1 MGSLVQATTQ
11 SSTSLL
17 QVYLVFNMVK
27 ELITIEMERDS
38 LQQKWGFTVQGGK
51 DVSLTAK
58 IASVKRFSP
67 ADRAGLEKMDYVWTV
82 NGKEVF
88 NMTQPQITSEI
99 VNSKL
104 KMVLQ
109 VERGTFIVPSFDEIW
124 PQAGKDRL
132 GKGSKRMG
140 MEYILEAMQHHGLGH
155 LPQPDNFTTCG
166 RLGIEVNQ
174 YNNPIEVYSDDTIE
188 DMREE
193 KVVLDHPEVAD
204 KLLKS
209 NAKKHEHQ
217 MNPIAAQKLKADK
230 FDPKRSSVMAAINA
244 SERPSGIPGV

>member
-1 MGSLVQATTQ
+1 MGT
-11 SSTSLL
+11 
-17 QVYLVFNMVK
+17 MVK

-38 LQQKWGFTVQGGK
+38 LQQKWGFTIQGGA
-51 DVSLTAK
+51 DLSLTTK

-67 ADRAGLEKMDYVWTV
+67 ADRAGLEMMDYLWTV
-82 NGKEVF
+82 NGAEVF
-88 NMTQPQITSEI
+88 KQTQPQVTSAI
-99 VNSKL
+99 VNAQLKL
-104 KMVLQ
+104 VLQ
-109 VERGTFIVPSFDEIW
+109 VSRGTFIVPSFDEIW
-124 PQAGKDRL
+124 PQAGKDGVRG
-132 GKGSKRMG
+132 GKGAKMRMSYD
-140 MEYILEAMQHHGLGH
+140 YILDAMQHHGLGH

-193 KVVLDHPEVAD
+193 KVILDHPEVAD

-217 MNPIAAQKLKADK
+217 MNPIAMQKLKADK

>member
-1 MGSLVQATTQ
+1 MGSL
-11 SSTSLL
+11 L
-17 QVYLVFNMVK
+17 QEVFWPGLYRGYQLTLKMPK

-38 LQQKWGFTVQGGK
+38 LQQKWGFTVQGGA

-88 NMTQPQITSEI
+88 NMTQPQITAEI
-99 VNSKL
+99 LNSPM

-124 PQAGKDRL
+124 PQPGKERPGDAKR
-132 GKGSKRMG
+132 KRMG
-140 MEYILEAMQHHGLGH
+140 IDYILEAMQH
-155 LPQPDNFTTCG
+155 
-166 RLGIEVNQ
+166 LGIEVNQ
-174 YNNPIEVYSDDTIE
+174 YNNPIECYADETIE

-193 KVVLDHPEVAD
+193 KVIVDHPELAE
-204 KLLKS
+204 KMLKG
-209 NAKKHEHQ
+209 NTQKHQENQ
-217 MNPIAAQKLKADK
+217 VNPLAAQKARSAN
-230 FDPKRSSVMAAINA
+230 FDPKRSAVMMAINA
-244 SERPSGIPGV
+244 Q

>member
-1 MGSLVQATTQ
+1 MGRLAAVETPGSQCSAACR
-11 SSTSLL
+11 
-17 QVYLVFNMVK
+17 MGK
-27 ELITIEMERDS
+27 ELISIELERDS
-38 LQQKWGFTVQGGK
+38 LQQKWGFVVQGGA

-88 NMTQPQITSEI
+88 NMTQPQITAEI
-99 VNSKL
+99 LNSPM
-104 KMVLQ
+104 KMVIQ

-124 PQAGKDRL
+124 PQPGKSAAEKKR
-132 GKGSKRMG
+132 KRMG

-174 YNNPIEVYSDDTIE
+174 YNNPVECYHDDTIE
-188 DMREE
+188 EMRDE
-193 KVVLDHPEVAD
+193 KLVLDHPELAD
-204 KLLKS
+204 KIKG
-209 NAKKHEHQ
+209 NTQKHKEQ
-217 MNPIAAQKLKADK
+217 INPMAAQKLKANNY
-230 FDPKRSSVMAAINA
+230 DPRRSAVLMAINA
-244 SERPSGIPGV
+244 Q

>member
-1 MGSLVQATTQ
+1 MG
-11 SSTSLL
+11 
-17 QVYLVFNMVK
+17 M
-27 ELITIEMERDS
+27 
-38 LQQKWGFTVQGGK
+38 QQKWGFTVQGGA
-51 DVSLTAK
+51 DLALTAK

-88 NMTQPQITSEI
+88 QQSQPEITSAI
-99 VNSKL
+99 INSQLKL
-104 KMVLQ
+104 TLQ

-124 PQAGKDRL
+124 PQPGKERAGKSRT
-132 GKGSKRMG
+132 RMG
-140 MEYILEAMQHHGLGH
+140 YDYILEAMQHHGLGH

-193 KVVLDHPEVAD
+193 KVIVDHPELAD
-204 KLLKS
+204 KLLKG
-209 NAKKHEHQ
+209 NTQKHKEQQ
-217 MNPIAAQKLKADK
+217 MNPMAAQKLKSAN
-230 FDPKRSSVMAAINA
+230 FDPKRSAVMMAINA
-244 SERPSGIPGV
+244 Q

>member
-88 NMTQPQITSEI
+88 NMTQPQITKEI
-99 VNSKL
+99 VGSQL

-124 PQAGKDRL
+124 PQPGKETGQGKQEDGHGIHL
-132 GKGSKRMG
+132 G
-140 MEYILEAMQHHGLGH
+140 
-155 LPQPDNFTTCG
+155 
-166 RLGIEVNQ
+166 
-174 YNNPIEVYSDDTIE
+174 
-188 DMREE
+188 
-193 KVVLDHPEVAD
+193 
-204 KLLKS
+204 
-209 NAKKHEHQ
+209 
-217 MNPIAAQKLKADK
+217 
-230 FDPKRSSVMAAINA
+230 
-244 SERPSGIPGV
+244 

>member
-1 MGSLVQATTQ
+1 MP
-11 SSTSLL
+11 
-17 QVYLVFNMVK
+17 K
-27 ELITIEMERDS
+27 EMITINVERDS

-67 ADRAGLEKMDYVWTV
+67 SDRAGLEKMDYIWTV

-88 NMTQPQITSEI
+88 NMSQPEITKEI
-99 VNSKL
+99 VGSQL

-109 VERGTFIVPSFDEIW
+109 VTRGTFIVPSFDEIW
-124 PQAGKDRL
+124 PQAGKERL

-155 LPQPDNFTTCG
+155 LPQPDNFTTVG

-174 YNNPIEVYSDDTIE
+174 YNNPIECYHDDTIE

-193 KVVLDHPEVAD
+193 KVIIDHPELAE
-204 KLLKS
+204 KILKG
-209 NAKKHEHQ
+209 NTEKHKENQ
-217 MNPIAAQKLKADK
+217 VNPLAAQKARSNNW
-230 FDPKRSSVMAAINA
+230 DPKKSSVLMAIHAQ
-244 SERPSGIPGV
+244 

>member
-1 MGSLVQATTQ
+1 MG
-11 SSTSLL
+11 
-17 QVYLVFNMVK
+17 MVK

-51 DVSLTAK
+51 DVSLTVK

-67 ADRAGLEKMDYVWTV
+67 ADRAGLEKVDYVYCV

-88 NMTQPQITSEI
+88 NMTQPQITKEI
-99 VNSKL
+99 VGSQL

-124 PQAGKDRL
+124 PQAGKGRPGDARR
-132 GKGSKRMG
+132 KRMG

-166 RLGIEVNQ
+166 RLGIEINQ
-174 YNNPIEVYSDDTIE
+174 YNNPVECYHDDTIE
-188 DMREE
+188 EMRDE
-193 KVVLDHPEVAD
+193 KIILDHPELAD
-204 KLLKS
+204 KIKG
-209 NAKKHEHQ
+209 NTQKHKEQ
-217 MNPIAAQKLKADK
+217 INPMAAQKMKANNY
-230 FDPKRSSVMAAINA
+230 DPRRSAVLMAINA
-244 SERPSGIPGV
+244 Q

>member
-1 MGSLVQATTQ
+1 MGRLAAVETPGSQCSAACR
-11 SSTSLL
+11 
-17 QVYLVFNMVK
+17 MGK
-27 ELITIEMERDS
+27 ELISIELERDS
-38 LQQKWGFTVQGGK
+38 LQQKWGFVVQGGA

-88 NMTQPQITSEI
+88 NMTQPQITAEI
-99 VNSKL
+99 LNSPM
-104 KMVLQ
+104 KMVIQ

-124 PQAGKDRL
+124 PQPGKERPGDAKR
-132 GKGSKRMG
+132 KRMG
-140 MEYILEAMQHHGLGH
+140 IDYILEAMQHHGLGH

-174 YNNPIEVYSDDTIE
+174 YNNPIECYADETID

-193 KVVLDHPEVAD
+193 KVIVDHPELAD
-204 KLLKS
+204 KLLKG
-209 NAKKHEHQ
+209 NTQKHKENQ
-217 MNPIAAQKLKADK
+217 VNPLAAQKARSNNW
-230 FDPKRSSVMAAINA
+230 DPKRSSVLMAIHAQ
-244 SERPSGIPGV
+244 

>member
-1 MGSLVQATTQ
+1 MGSLVLATTQ
-11 SSTSLL
+11 SLSSLL

-88 NMTQPQITSEI
+88 NMTQPQITKEI
-99 VNSKL
+99 GGSQL

-124 PQAGKDRL
+124 PQAGKERL

-155 LPQPDNFTTCG
+155 LPQPDNFTTVG
-166 RLGIEVNQ
+166 RLGIEFNH
-174 YNNPIEVYSDDTIE
+174 YFNPLECYADETIE
-188 DMREE
+188 EMREE
-193 KVVLDHPEVAD
+193 KVLLDHPEIAD
-204 KLLKS
+204 RMVKQ
-209 NAKKHEHQ
+209 NTQQHEKNQ
-217 MNPIAAQKLKADK
+217 MNPMAAQKLRSNNW
-230 FDPKRSSVMAAINA
+230 DPAQSSVLKAIQA
-244 SERPSGIPGV
+244 Q

>member
-1 MGSLVQATTQ
+1 MGSLVLATTQ
-11 SSTSLL
+11 SLSSLL

-38 LQQKWGFTVQGGK
+38 LQQIWGFTVQGGK

-67 ADRAGLEKMDYVWTV
+67 ADRAGLEKMDYIWTV

-88 NMTQPQITSEI
+88 NMSQPEITKEI
-99 VNSKL
+99 VGSPL

-109 VERGTFIVPSFDEIW
+109 VTRGTFIVPSFDEIW
-124 PQAGKDRL
+124 PQAGEERL

-174 YNNPIEVYSDDTIE
+174 YNNPIECYADETIE
-188 DMREE
+188 EMREE
-193 KVVLDHPEVAD
+193 KILVDHPELAD
-204 KLLKS
+204 KILKTNS
-209 NAKKHEHQ
+209 QKHEQ
-217 MNPIAAQKLKADK
+217 MNPLAAQKLASNKW
-230 FDPKRSSVMAAINA
+230 DPTQSSVLKAIQ
-244 SERPSGIPGV
+244 SQ

>member
-1 MGSLVQATTQ
+1 MGSEGVRLVLTTYQ
-11 SSTSLL
+11 ELDKLTLK
-17 QVYLVFNMVK
+17 MPK
-27 ELITIEMERDS
+27 ELVTIELERDS
-38 LQQKWGFTVQGGK
+38 LQQKWGFTVQGGA

-88 NMTQPQITSEI
+88 NMTQPQITAEI
-99 VNSKL
+99 VNSQLKL
-104 KMVLQ
+104 QLQ

-124 PQAGKDRL
+124 PQAGKSAAEKKR
-132 GKGSKRMG
+132 KRMG

-174 YNNPIEVYSDDTIE
+174 YNNPIECYADETIE

-193 KVVLDHPEVAD
+193 KVIVDHPELAD
-204 KLLKS
+204 KLVKA
-209 NAKKHEHQ
+209 NTQKHKEQ
-217 MNPIAAQKLKADK
+217 QVNPLAAQKT
-230 FDPKRSSVMAAINA
+230 R
-244 SERPSGIPGV
+244 